1 MTYSVKKRKQK
12 IELMAKPV
20 LLDTPDEFRQV
31 DVDFVT
37 VPAVRF

>member
-20 LLDTPDEFRQV
+20 LFDTPDEFRQV